1 MAVLCLLMAAC
12 KEKEVIFTYSPDV
25 PRAGQSITFTN
36 STAEGEKWEW
46 NFGDGTTSA
55 AKSPSKVYKRPGT
68 YSVVLT
74 VDGKKSR
81 RVAKTLTVVDSIPQI
96 SLVNDSVV
104 HFMTPVKLQM
114 SAYDPYRYNKLYYWI
129 LNDDVELVEGELE
142 DEYITVVFKQHD
154 VNMLV
159 NCLFTLGDD
168 VYECERSFY
177 VEDTTAVALYMKT
190 PDRIYCQRTFEYG
203 EETPVVC
210 ASAWDKSQIPDYAV
224 YYALTTNNGLRYHG
238 QLYHTEG
245 HSIYR
250 GTDVWTDVTHIGYGL
265 SAGQD
270 ITGLAWYNNICMI
283 AYGYGIYRFRES
295 DIDSGHTPE
304 AGAIL
309 TDVAVLDFAVD
320 SVARKIYYLTT
331 AGLNVCNINGD
342 QARLLTAKASGD
354 AVCVDNVMNRVYWS
368 AEDGVWCLPLV
379 QSSNNA
385 TTDSPEQLNTVLA
398 ATLATDPTPRYCLVP
413 HY

>member
-1 MAVLCLLMAAC
+1 MLCLLMAAC
-12 KEKEVIFTYSPDV
+12 KEKEVIFTYSPET
-25 PRAGQSITFTN
+25 PRAGQTITFTN

-74 VDGKKSR
+74 VDGKKSHR
-81 RVAKTLTVVDSIPQI
+81 LAKTLTVVDSIPQI
-96 SLVNDSVV
+96 TLVNDSIV
-104 HFMTPVKLQM
+104 HFLTPVKLQM
-114 SAYDPYRYNKLYYWI
+114 SAYDPYRYEKLYLW
-129 LNDDVELVEGELE
+129 LLSEDVELVEGELT
-142 DEYITVVFKQHD
+142 DEYITVVFKYHD
-154 VNMLV
+154 VAIPV

-168 VYECERSFY
+168 VYECEAAFY
-177 VEDTTAVALYMKT
+177 VQDTTAVALYMHT
-190 PDRIYCQRTFEYG
+190 TDRIYCQRTFVYG
-203 EETPVVC
+203 EEVPVVC
-210 ASAWDKSQIPDYAV
+210 ANVWDQSQIPDYAV
-224 YYALTTNNGLRYHG
+224 YYALNANNGLRYRG
-238 QLYHTEG
+238 QLYHTEE

-250 GTDVWTDVTHIGYGL
+250 GANIWTDVTHIGYGL

-270 ITGLAWYNNICMI
+270 ITGLAWYNDICMI
-283 AYGYGIYRFRES
+283 AYGNGIYRFRES
-295 DIDSGHTPE
+295 DIDKGVTPE

-331 AGLNVCNINGD
+331 TGLNVCNINGD
-342 QARLLTAKASGD
+342 NARLLTAKTDGNAL
-354 AVCVDNVMNRVYWS
+354 CVDNTMNRIYWT
-368 AEDGVWCLPLV
+368 AEDGVWFLPLV

-385 TTDSPEQLNTVLA
+385 TTDSPEQLNNIHAASLA
-398 ATLATDPTPRYCLVP
+398 SDPTPRYCLVP